1 MKSLSHYVCIAIL
14 ISSFIKNVKSAVIQ
28 RLYTPV
34 HRKSVFLVANK
45 KVVINYREITD
56 LKEVRNKGF
65 HENWEKLEDH
75 CVKNGLSKI
84 EADRIVARCKEGFI
98 NANQLY
104 EELKI
109 QSKEECMKGKN
120 NVIAGLTVRAGT
132 NFRKALELRYICD
145 YVWKHVLENEG
156 DTGHAQ
162 FQCNIKKMI
171 AYCCDPKLWGKP
183 KSDALA
189 MIMALE

>member
-14 ISSFIKNVKSAVIQ
+14 ISLFIKNIKSAVIQ

-45 KVVINYREITD
+45 KVVTNYREIAD

-65 HENWEKLEDH
+65 HGNWKKLEDH
-75 CVKNGLSKI
+75 CLKNGLSNI
-84 EADRIVARCKEGFI
+84 AADRVVAGCKDG

-120 NVIAGLTVRAGT
+120 NVIDGLTVRAGT
-132 NFRKALELRYICD
+132 NFQKALELRYICD
-145 YVWKHVLENEG
+145 YVWVHVLENEG
-156 DTGHAQ
+156 DLGHAQ
-162 FQCNIKKMI
+162 FQWSIKKMI

-183 KSDALA
+183 KSDAKAL
-189 MIMALE
+189 IMALK